1 MKLFIKLLALILLA
15 VLAYLAWVYQNGQTS
30 ITPLPYD
37 FITKEFEGQQT
48 AEEAHILFVGD
59 RMGASLDP
67 YLELINK
74 NLDKMLKEPLRVYNW
89 SRNGEGLHRTLA
101 KLKSLKTYPQVVV
114 YVGGGQEFEERRF
127 HLSESAAI
135 LDNFLRFQDERILSL
150 IMTAPVMSR
159 FLYRPHK
166 RVSFEDF
173 VPETQEMDAMQIQM
187 RISTTFQIFRFEMQE
202 MIRYLKSQ
210 KSHLVLTTQPLNL
223 DIPPKKICDN
233 AQSPTQ
239 RVEQKDIVALL
250 KAERSK
256 EAYARSKAL
265 VENSVGNALNF
276 YLKGQSAK
284 ALGQYQ
290 EARGNLQL
298 AVIFDCELWRASP
311 LLNEMIGQFAKKED
325 LFLIDFHQL
334 LNQNFGEDELFL
346 GELYPQHL
354 YYQRFMNEVIA
365 KITQILAL

>member
-1 MKLFIKLLALILLA
+1 MKLLIKLITISLI
-15 VLAYLAWVYQNGQTS
+15 VIVAYLAWVYQNGQTA
-30 ITPLPYD
+30 INPLPYN
-37 FITKEFEGQQT
+37 FKTQVFEGLPA

-74 NLDKMLKEPLRVYNW
+74 SLDKKLKEPLRVYNW

-101 KLKSLKTYPQVVV
+101 KLKTLNKYPQVVI
-114 YVGGGQEFEERRF
+114 YLGGGQEFEERRF
-127 HLSESAAI
+127 YLSESSAI
-135 LDNFLRFQDERILSL
+135 LENFLRSQDERMLSI

-159 FLYRPHK
+159 FLYLPHK
-166 RVSFEDF
+166 RVVFDEF
-173 VPETQEMDAMQIQM
+173 IAETEEMDAMQIQS

-202 MIRYLKSQ
+202 MIRLLKSQ
-210 KSHLVLTTQPLNL
+210 KSHLILTTQPINL

-233 AQSPTQ
+233 AQTSTQ

-250 KAERSK
+250 QADRTK

-290 EARGNLQL
+290 EAMGNLQL
-298 AVIFDCELWRASP
+298 ATIFDCQLWRASP

-325 LFLIDFHQL
+325 LFLVDFNQL

-354 YYQRFMNEVIA
+354 YYQRFINEVLA